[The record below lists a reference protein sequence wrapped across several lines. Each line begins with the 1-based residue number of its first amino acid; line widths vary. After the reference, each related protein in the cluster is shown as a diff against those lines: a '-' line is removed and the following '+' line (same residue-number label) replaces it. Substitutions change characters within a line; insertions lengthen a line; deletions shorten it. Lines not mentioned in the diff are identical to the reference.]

1 MAKGITLSKEHGVN
15 PCIPV
20 CFWCGEDKPEVALL
34 GKLPGD
40 VAAPM
45 KAVLDFE
52 PCEKCKAFMDQGIT
66 LIGVTNV
73 QPESGVPSLGDGLY
87 PSGAWSVLR
96 EESDFCQDM
105 LNAEPEERRNTILK
119 ARKCL
124 IDDEILRGII
134 AEADAAAREEEAN
147 EGNDN

>member
-1 MAKGITLSKEHGVN
+1 
-15 PCIPV
+15 
-20 CFWCGEDKPEVALL
+20 
-34 GKLPGD
+34 
-40 VAAPM
+40 M

-105 LNAEPEERRNTILK
+105 LNAEPEERRNAILK